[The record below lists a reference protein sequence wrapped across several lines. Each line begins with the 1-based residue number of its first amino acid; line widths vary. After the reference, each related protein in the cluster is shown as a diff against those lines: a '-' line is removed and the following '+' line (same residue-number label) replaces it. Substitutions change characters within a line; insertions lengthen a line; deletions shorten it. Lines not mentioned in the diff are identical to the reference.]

1 MAFGW
6 DRINKMTREMKE
18 RDIAEGRYYLPGLV
32 ATGAEGEEIKALTA
46 EVKRLRGG
54 MVFIHDK
61 AATWGLNTIVRLVD
75 DIANER
81 DLSKWLEGG
90 QG

>member
-46 EVKRLRGG
+46 EVEKYRKALESVANSG
-54 MVFIHDK
+54 
-61 AATWGLNTIVRLVD
+61 AATTAGWLIMD
-75 DIANER
+75 DVMDKVSR
-81 DLSKWLEGG
+81 VLGRG